1 MDNKK
6 LAITILTIAIIGASA
21 LILGCTGTTP
31 TPTPAAGSATPAP
44 LSGSLQV
51 IGSTSV
57 GPYAEEL
64 AVAFDEKNGGKTSV
78 DVSQV
83 GSTAGIN
90 AVLDGTAAVGMS
102 SRELTAA
109 ETAKGLKTYEIAI
122 DGIAVIIN
130 KDNPVSNLSTTQV
143 REIYAGNITNWKQVG
158 GNDAQ
163 IFVVTREPG
172 SGTRGAFEELVM
184 QKKANI
190 TTGAITQ
197 GSTGSVTAYLET
209 NKNAIGYVSYGSL
222 KDTVKAVQV
231 DGVAPTTQSIKDR
244 SYKIQRPFLFVTKG
258 EPGGLAK
265 AFIDYTL
272 GSDGQAILAKHNLI
286 TK

>member
-1 MDNKK
+1 MDSKK

-21 LILGCTGTTP
+21 LTLGCTGTTP

-64 AVAFDEKNGGKTSV
+64 AAAFDEKNSKKTSV

-90 AVLDGTAAVGMS
+90 AVLDGTADVGMS

-122 DGIAVIIN
+122 DGIAIILN
-130 KDNPVSNLSTTQV
+130 KDNPVSNLSTTQI

-172 SGTRGAFEELVM
+172 SGTRGAFEELAM

>member
-1 MDNKK
+1 MDSKK

-21 LILGCTGTTP
+21 FILGCTGATP

-64 AVAFDEKNGGKTSV
+64 ASAFDEKNSGKTSV

-90 AVLDGTAAVGMS
+90 AVLDGTADVGMS

-122 DGIAVIIN
+122 DGIAVILN

>member
-1 MDNKK
+1 MLSKK
-6 LAITILTIAIIGASA
+6 LAITLLSIMLIGFGALTP
-21 LILGCTGTTP
+21 GCTGPTTTP
-31 TPTPAAGSATPAP
+31 TPSSSDT
-44 LSGSLQV
+44 LSGSVQV

-64 AVAFDEKNGGKTSV
+64 AAAFDEKNSGRTSV

-90 AVLDGTAAVGMS
+90 AVLDGTADIGMS

-122 DGIAVIIN
+122 DGIAIILN
-130 KDNPVSNLSTTQV
+130 KDNPISNLSTAQI
-143 REIYAGNITNWKQVG
+143 RDIYAGNITNWKQVG
-158 GNDAQ
+158 GNDAA

-197 GSTGSVTAYLET
+197 GSTGSVTAYVET

-222 KDTVKAVQV
+222 KDTVKALQV
-231 DGVAPTTQSIKDR
+231 DGVTPTVQVSRI
-244 SYKIQRPFLFVTKG
+244 
-258 EPGGLAK
+258 
-265 AFIDYTL
+265 
-272 GSDGQAILAKHNLI
+272 N
-286 TK
+286 